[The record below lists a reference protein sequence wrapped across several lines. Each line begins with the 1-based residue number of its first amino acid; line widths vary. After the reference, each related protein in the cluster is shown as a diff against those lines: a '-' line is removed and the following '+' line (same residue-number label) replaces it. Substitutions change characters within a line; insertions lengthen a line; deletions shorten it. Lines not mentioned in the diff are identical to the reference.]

1 MILLLSQ
8 LSELAQFLKGKLLNC
23 LSGCNCQLRFQK
35 KTLAYSVCDDTDGKV
50 CNNNMR
56 GFDVGDRIQKRNGLS
71 TPHHFVKI
79 DFSKVWVI
87 DMVRARRRPGY

>member
-1 MILLLSQ
+1 M
-8 LSELAQFLKGKLLNC
+8 
-23 LSGCNCQLRFQK
+23 
-35 KTLAYSVCDDTDGKV
+35 CDDTDGKV

-87 DMVRARRRPGY
+87 DMVRARRRPGDYSETLSREKMSRCKMKGCEKSCTNLR